1 MIAAPTSDSGKTTV
15 CRGLME
21 LFAAK
26 GLKVQPFKC
35 GPDYIDTKFHE
46 RACGQPSVNLDLFMS
61 SAEHLC
67 ELYETTSA
75 GADLCI
81 VEGMMGMFDGYDRSE
96 GSSAAIARLL
106 QIPVILVVDAHAS
119 AYSTA
124 ALISGFRDFDPNIH
138 TVGVIFNKVS
148 GPAHAEILR
157 GVCHD
162 LGTEYFGSL
171 LRHDSLATDS
181 RYLGLDFSVDE
192 AAPSLSAIMEEELL
206 WESILE
212 TTTIIPANHASALSS
227 SKTVEQPSEPIEQSF
242 GQPLEQPLEQPF
254 EQNQSTPLVSFS
266 ERLEAPIRVVV
277 ARNADAFSFIYT
289 EHLAILSR
297 LGELLFIDPE
307 QSTELPEKTDLLY
320 LPGGYPEKHA
330 EELSRNE
337 PLREEIKRYIEEG
350 GRVLAECGGM
360 IYLSQGIQTDHA
372 FYPMVGAL
380 PFSIDSTLKG
390 KRLTLG
396 YRQLAY
402 RGISL
407 RGHEFHFTQI
417 PAHECDLLP
426 SIAPIQNAAG
436 EVVPTSIY
444 RYKNTIAGYTHLY
457 WGGINPLSLFD

>member
-1 MIAAPTSDSGKTTV
+1 MMNRNRSQFLIAAPTSDSGKTTV

-21 LFAAK
+21 LFAGK

-61 SAEHLC
+61 SAEHLR

-75 GADLCI
+75 NADLCI

-119 AYSTA
+119 AYSAA
-124 ALISGFRDFDPNIH
+124 ALISGFRDFDPSIH
-138 TVGVIFNKVS
+138 LIGVIFNKVS

-162 LGTEYFGSL
+162 LGIEYFGSL
-171 LRHDSLATDS
+171 LRRDTLTTDS

-192 AAPSLSAIMEEELL
+192 AVPSLSAIMEEDLL
-206 WESILE
+206 WESLLE
-212 TTTIIPANHASALSS
+212 ATAITLPVDASALSPSKIVERS
-227 SKTVEQPSEPIEQSF
+227 SEA
-242 GQPLEQPLEQPF
+242 L
-254 EQNQSTPLVSFS
+254 EQNQEKSLFPFS
-266 ERLEAPIRVVV
+266 KISEKPMHIVI

-289 EHLAILSR
+289 EHLTILSR
-297 LGELLFIDPE
+297 LGKLFFIDPE
-307 QSTELPEKTDLLY
+307 QATELPEKTDLLY

-330 EELSRNE
+330 EALSRNKLLCE
-337 PLREEIKRYIEEG
+337 DIKRYIEEE

-360 IYLSQGIQTDHA
+360 IYLSQGIQMDDA
-372 FYPMVGAL
+372 FYPMVGAF
-380 PFSIDSTLKG
+380 PFSIDSTPKG

-396 YRQLAY
+396 YRQLEY

-417 PAHECDLLP
+417 AEGEEALLP
-426 SIAPIQNAAG
+426 SIAPIHNAAG
-436 EVVPTSIY
+436 EEVSASIY
-444 RYKNTIAGYTHLY
+444 RYKNAIAGYTHLY